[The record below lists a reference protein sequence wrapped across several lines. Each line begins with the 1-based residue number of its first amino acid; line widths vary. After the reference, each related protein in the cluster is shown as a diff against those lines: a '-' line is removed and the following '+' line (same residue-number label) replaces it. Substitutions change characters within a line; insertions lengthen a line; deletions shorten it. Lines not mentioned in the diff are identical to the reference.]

1 MLSCCCA
8 VVALVCSIWGSAP
21 WCDELTFVDSAVN
34 FLRSGDWGSNVW
46 YCVYSPLFPLVSAG
60 AMQVLGCCHF
70 VSSLV
75 TVAFALIA
83 SLVLLRI
90 FRRRGW
96 FGNERSELAFVIL
109 FWFGS
114 VFSWIVMNGR
124 PDTMTLLFTVLL
136 ADALAPGGMKTGRMW
151 RTVAYAGGLVLTS
164 SYMLPVLFV
173 YGCVLL
179 VVSRGSDRKAVF
191 RCGICAAVGVAAA
204 YMAVAAFYWWQ
215 HEFVRFVGFMTY
227 FNSLTG
233 YKCGSLAERLV
244 RSYRACPEA
253 LVLAGIV
260 IILTKRRLEGAL
272 VLLIPAVM
280 TMGGRYEPYYAW
292 TVYVSAVVVF
302 VRAIPVLPK
311 HLPLAIVVSSVL
323 WCGWSLR
330 SRAGG
335 ASLRLEE
342 ARAARA
348 FVDAH
353 RKMLI
358 KGPVVVA
365 ADTVGDV
372 SLYYPLLSIGADIWY
387 RGYETLTGP
396 SDRQKFEIGLASVVA
411 DPERRRWLMDK
422 AFAVQDCMETL
433 PRSGMLICHLKKD
446 WERVLPLVM
455 EQGYQVEILADC
467 GEFRIYRF
475 EKRDDRLA
483 AWAKCS
489 AHAVAFT
496 SRSMTSRAGFLRRI
510 SGSMKRRLPASSR
523 RTLSLDAL
531 TSVTARRL
539 LPKK

>member
-8 VVALVCSIWGSAP
+8 VAALVCSIWGSSP

-34 FLRSGDWGSNVW
+34 FLRTGNWGSNVW

-60 AMQVLGCCHF
+60 AMRVLGCCHF
-70 VSSLV
+70 ASSLV
-75 TVAFALIA
+75 TVAFALVT

-90 FRRRGW
+90 CRRRGW
-96 FGNERSELAFVIL
+96 FCDERSELVFVIL

-114 VFSWIVMNGR
+114 VFSGIVMNGR

-136 ADALAPGGMKTGRMW
+136 ADALAPGGVETERPWCAG
-151 RTVAYAGGLVLTS
+151 AYAGGLVLTS

-179 VVSRGSDRKAVF
+179 VVSHGADRKSVF
-191 RCGICAAVGVAAA
+191 RCGICAALGVMVA
-204 YMAVAAFYWWQ
+204 YTVVAMFYWWQ
-215 HEFVRFVGFMTY
+215 HEFVRFIGFMTY
-227 FNSLTG
+227 FNSLIG

-260 IILTKRRLEGAL
+260 VVLTKRRLEGTL

-292 TVYVSAVVVF
+292 TVYVAAVVVF

-311 HLPLAIVVSSVL
+311 HLPLAIMVASVL
-323 WCGWSLR
+323 WCGWFLR
-330 SRAGG
+330 LRVRN
-335 ASLRLEE
+335 ASLRLAE
-342 ARAARA
+342 ARTARA

-353 RKMLI
+353 REMLI

-396 SDRQKFEIGLASVVA
+396 SDRRKFEIGLASVVA

-422 AFAVQDCMETL
+422 AFTAQDCMETL
-433 PRSGMLICHLKKD
+433 PQSGLLICHLKKD
-446 WERVLPLVM
+446 WERVLPLVV
-455 EQGYQVEILADC
+455 EQGYRIELLADRD
-467 GEFRIYRF
+467 EFRVYRF
-475 EKRDDRLA
+475 EKRTSPRS
-483 AWAKCS
+483 CS
-489 AHAVAFT
+489 
-496 SRSMTSRAGFLRRI
+496 
-510 SGSMKRRLPASSR
+510 
-523 RTLSLDAL
+523 
-531 TSVTARRL
+531 
-539 LPKK
+539 